1 VVKWVIDF
9 KNKNIK
15 GVNTM
20 AEKVAR
26 KKWEKVPGFDFKD
39 IIYEKRPG
47 VAKITINR
55 PEAYNAFTT
64 YTQIELIKALQ
75 DAADDAAIGVVV
87 LTGTGDKAFCT
98 GGDAKEAK
106 SGYRSG
112 MLENDLRV
120 KTLIREM
127 PKPVIAAVNG
137 FAIGGGHVYQQIC
150 DLSIASE
157 NAVLG
162 QAGPMVGS
170 FDPGLGVIDLMLVVG
185 EKKAKEIWYL
195 CHRYTAKEALEMGLV
210 NKVVPQEKL
219 EEEVDKWCDEILE
232 KSPGAIAGLK
242 AIFSAATTYMRGI
255 EQVASQYLW
264 KYYATEESAHWK
276 KSFWE
281 KKKPEWQKFRRKEIF
296 PGVYE
301 EEKK

>member
-1 VVKWVIDF
+1 MVK
-9 KNKNIK
+9 
-15 GVNTM
+15 T
-20 AEKVAR
+20 
-26 KKWEKVPGFDFKD
+26 KWEKVAEFEFKD

-47 VAKITINR
+47 VARITINR
-55 PEAYNAFTT
+55 PEAYNAFSTD
-64 YTQIELIKALQ
+64 TQLELIRALE
-75 DAADDAAIGVVV
+75 DAADDARVGVVV
-87 LTGTGDKAFCT
+87 LTGAGDKAFCT

-106 SGYRSG
+106 TGYRYG
-112 MLENDLRV
+112 MLERDTRV

-137 FAIGGGHVYQQIC
+137 YAIGGGQVYQQVC

-157 NAVLG
+157 NATFG

-170 FDPGLGVIDLMLVVG
+170 FDAGMGCVDLMLVVG
-185 EKKAKEIWYL
+185 EKKAREIWYL
-195 CHRYTAKEALEMGLV
+195 CHRYTAREALEMGLV
-210 NKVVPQEKL
+210 NKVVPADKL

-242 AIFSAATTYMRGI
+242 ASFNAATAYARAI
-255 EQVASQYLW
+255 ESVSFQYLW
-264 KYYATEESAHWK
+264 KYYATEEAEHWK

-281 KKKPEWQKFRRKEIF
+281 KKKPEWQRFRRKEIF

-301 EEKK
+301 EEATEGRNASV